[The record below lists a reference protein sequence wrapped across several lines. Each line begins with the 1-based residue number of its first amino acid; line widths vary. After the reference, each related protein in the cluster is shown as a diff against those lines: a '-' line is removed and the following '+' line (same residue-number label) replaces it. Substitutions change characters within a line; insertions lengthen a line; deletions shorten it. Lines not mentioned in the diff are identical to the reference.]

1 MTEEEFQK
9 EVKDIRSRLLATSMG
24 YMKNG
29 ADSEDAVQSV
39 LVRLWKMVDTLHSP
53 LLPLALTLVRH
64 QCVDELRRRRT
75 TLNIDDCD
83 VVQTEEKDERIA
95 VMMSLIADLPVL
107 QQTIIQLRHID
118 GMEMADI
125 ARYMGMKEPAVRKAL
140 SRARQALR
148 GMIVKQM
155 QRRA

>member
-9 EVKDIRSRLLATSMG
+9 EVKEIRPRLLATSMG

-39 LVRLWKMVDTLHSP
+39 FVRLWKM
-53 LLPLALTLVRH
+53 H
-64 QCVDELRRRRT
+64 QCVDELRRRRA

-155 QRRA
+155 QSRA

>member
-9 EVKDIRSRLLATSMG
+9 EVKDIRPRLLATSMD

-64 QCVDELRRRRT
+64 QCVDELRRRRA

-155 QRRA
+155 QSRA

>member
-1 MTEEEFQK
+1 
-9 EVKDIRSRLLATSMG
+9 
-24 YMKNG
+24 
-29 ADSEDAVQSV
+29 
-39 LVRLWKMVDTLHSP
+39 
-53 LLPLALTLVRH
+53 
-64 QCVDELRRRRT
+64 
-75 TLNIDDCD
+75 
-83 VVQTEEKDERIA
+83 
-95 VMMSLIADLPVL
+95 MMSLIADLPVL

-155 QRRA
+155 QSRA